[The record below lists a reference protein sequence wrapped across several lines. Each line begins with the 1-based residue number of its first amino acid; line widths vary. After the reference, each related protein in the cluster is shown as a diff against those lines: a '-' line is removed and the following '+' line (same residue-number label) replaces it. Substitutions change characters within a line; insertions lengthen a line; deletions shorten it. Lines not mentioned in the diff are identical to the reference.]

1 MTLFDGF
8 MAITGLFCIAVI
20 IFWIV
25 CKLTPEVREDEVT
38 EWLYDFLFNS
48 DLDVN
53 EIYEQD

>member
-1 MTLFDGF
+1 MTFFNGF
-8 MAITGLFCIAVI
+8 MALTGLFSIAII